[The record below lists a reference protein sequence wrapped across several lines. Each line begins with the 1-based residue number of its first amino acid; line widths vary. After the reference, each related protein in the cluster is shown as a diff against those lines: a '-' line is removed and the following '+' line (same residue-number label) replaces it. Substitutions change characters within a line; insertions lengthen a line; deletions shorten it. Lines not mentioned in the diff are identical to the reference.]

1 MKPGM
6 VYVRMG
12 LSASLQIRPRCRSGR
27 AWHHRRSPGRGG
39 RRTSQS
45 RPGTWRCRRRRRR
58 SSPRPRAGWRKITS
72 PCCTAKP
79 DGFYRRTATN
89 TCTATRRSV
98 TASGRPAC
106 SAGQC
111 PPTRRQARC
120 AVRLIRGG
128 TLNAGAAV
136 FYGPGEHRGCRHRPC
151 RRSRACTRRRSPRTV
166 RPPAAPRP
174 APRSIKRKNLGP
186 RAAAAWASVVCQ
198 QPCRR
203 RSSWLV
209 RSSGG
214 TSPFLSGL
222 GRPERRPRKKAG
234 EGPDEYRRIM
244 ETRFWD
250 SSGCTGVGSR
260 RVGVVRA

>member
-1 MKPGM
+1 LEEPVGCPLCSVEQSDQGSGRVTMKPGM

-128 TLNAGAAV
+128 RLNAGAAV

-166 RPPAAPRP
+166 RPPAAPRKEK
-174 APRSIKRKNLGP
+174 I
-186 RAAAAWASVVCQ
+186 WARGQ
-198 QPCRR
+198 QPRGR
-203 RSSWLV
+203 RSSG
-209 RSSGG
+209 SS
-214 TSPFLSGL
+214 
-222 GRPERRPRKKAG
+222 
-234 EGPDEYRRIM
+234 
-244 ETRFWD
+244 
-250 SSGCTGVGSR
+250 
-260 RVGVVRA
+260 RVGVGRLGWSGRAAG

>member
-1 MKPGM
+1 MRVPPSFTGLASTE
-6 VYVRMG
+6 VAAIVRVG
-12 LSASLQIRPRCRSGR
+12 VLEHALADVVLERSGR
-27 AWHHRRSPGRGG
+27 R
-39 RRTSQS
+39 
-45 RPGTWRCRRRRRR
+45 
-58 SSPRPRAGWRKITS
+58 
-72 PCCTAKP
+72 
-79 DGFYRRTATN
+79 
-89 TCTATRRSV
+89 
-98 TASGRPAC
+98 
-106 SAGQC
+106 
-111 PPTRRQARC
+111 
-120 AVRLIRGG
+120 
-128 TLNAGAAV
+128 
-136 FYGPGEHRGCRHRPC
+136 
-151 RRSRACTRRRSPRTV
+151 
-166 RPPAAPRP
+166 APRP